1 MKLRG
6 WGMLAATKE
15 EKKVTVLF
23 DKELLKRVDLYASN
37 NEMDTSKVI
46 RLAVKKLLNESP
58 VEIKRSAKK

>member
-1 MKLRG
+1 
-6 WGMLAATKE
+6 MLAATKE

-58 VEIKRSAKK
+58 IEKRSAKK